1 MNKVASTR
9 FGEIAVAIKGT
20 ASVEA
25 DTVLIPDSARDL
37 DPELADKR
45 AFLQLTGNHAFAL
58 WLSICCFI
66 GGIANTFVLLRTVAL
81 IAG

>member
-25 DTVLIPDSARDL
+25 DTVLIPDSARDP
-37 DPELADKR
+37 DPGA
-45 AFLQLTGNHAFAL
+45 
-58 WLSICCFI
+58 C
-66 GGIANTFVLLRTVAL
+66 
-81 IAG
+81 

>member
-25 DTVLIPDSARDL
+25 DTVLPDSARDP